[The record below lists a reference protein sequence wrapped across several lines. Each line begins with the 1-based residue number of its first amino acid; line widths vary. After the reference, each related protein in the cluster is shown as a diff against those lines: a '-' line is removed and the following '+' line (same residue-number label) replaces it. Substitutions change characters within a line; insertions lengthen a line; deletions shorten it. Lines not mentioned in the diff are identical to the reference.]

1 MTPAGSAN
9 QQSITL
15 AEAVQQALAVLQNS
29 GSSHSETPHL
39 DVELLL
45 AAATGRSRAAIKAFA
60 EQSVPAAELQQF
72 HEWISRRAAGEPV
85 AYLLGERGFWT
96 LDLEVSGA
104 VLIPRPE
111 TELLVELTL
120 QLAADS
126 PDTEAA
132 DKETTVKHATA
143 SEAVTGDAAP
153 DSGAARWR
161 VADLGTGSGAIALA
175 LASERPHWQVWAT
188 DISEAALDVARR
200 NARRL
205 GLDVEFAQGAWGAA
219 LPPDSRW
226 HMIVSNPP
234 YISDNDPHLVQG
246 DVRFEPRSALV
257 AADNGFE
264 DLQDIASQAT
274 QLLLPDGWL
283 LLEHGYSQGSELRER
298 LRALGYQSVRTA
310 RDLAGH
316 DRVTMARWPGKE
328 NSYA

>member
-1 MTPAGSAN
+1 MTPVGSVN
-9 QQSITL
+9 QQSITV

-60 EQSVPAAELQQF
+60 EQPVPAAELQQF
-72 HEWISRRAAGEPV
+72 RDWISRRAAGEPV

-111 TELLVELTL
+111 TELLVELAL
-120 QLAADS
+120 QLAAGG
-126 PDTEAA
+126 PYTEATDTEVTDRHAAAREAAA
-132 DKETTVKHATA
+132 DGI
-143 SEAVTGDAAP
+143 SP
-153 DSGAARWR
+153 DSGVARWR

-188 DISEAALDVARR
+188 DISEAALDVARL
-200 NARRL
+200 NAQRL
-205 GLDVEFAQGAWGAA
+205 GLEVEFAQGAWGAA

-257 AADNGFE
+257 AADNGFQ

-283 LLEHGYSQGSELRER
+283 LLEHGYSQGDELRDR
-298 LRALGYQSVRTA
+298 LHALGYQSVRTA

-316 DRVTMARWPGKE
+316 ERVTMARWTGKE